1 MGYSVN
7 LISTQADCDL
17 LLSLS
22 AKEKSDLEFQKLS
35 QQRQRDSYAATAV
48 EVGAE
53 LQTVNAEL
61 TAVTGIIDAL
71 PEGEVKDDNITR
83 LKKLELRKRLL
94 QNKKDDYGTVSVLE
108 KELIIDRIEHELNS
122 VQGFVDAVLA
132 RKAAL

>member
-1 MGYSVN
+1 MGFSVN

-35 QQRQRDSYAATAV
+35 QQRQRDSYAANAV

-61 TAVTGIIDAL
+61 TAVTSIIDAL

-94 QNKKDDYGTVSVLE
+94 ENKKDDYGTVSVLE

>member
-35 QQRQRDSYAATAV
+35 QQRQRDSYAANAV
-48 EVGAE
+48 GVAAE
-53 LQTVNAEL
+53 LQTVTAEL
-61 TAVTGIIDAL
+61 TALTGIIAAL

-83 LKKLELRKRLL
+83 QIKLELRKRLL
-94 QNKKDDYGTVSVLE
+94 EDKKDNYGTVAVLE
-108 KELIIDRIEHELNS
+108 KELLIDRIEHELTS
-122 VQGFVDAVLA
+122 LQGFVDAVLA
-132 RKAAL
+132 RKASL